1 MQCSAG
7 ASTTLKGQ
15 YMWDEAP
22 IVLRANKTPS
32 MRLLFVSVFFLAAS
46 PAIAFEADVHHG
58 LTNWLALQ
66 AGFEPEQAH
75 IIATFDE
82 RVDSGD
88 TPFIDVVGLYACLA
102 KDEISARRA
111 GEHHFPSEGSIPG
124 PPETREVVPN
134 SGAARKAAL
143 EAIEVSPS
151 QAQYRLSQLGEAL
164 HVLQDSWANQGIPT
178 LPQLGEAT
186 STCDSSFAW
195 GHSEMRGGPASHRA
209 DLTVYWPMDTVAMA
223 QATYEILKQ
232 YPAISDTRRSAR
244 SWQEIRQ
251 ELDEFINAS
260 TKTEKARWF
269 VAHGINDVSFLEG
282 ISLPDGA
289 EAFLQHWP
297 DRKLPPLR
305 SEKSSQHA
313 VEPAL
318 LEFYNR
324 FFASW
329 LATKD
334 FTALVKEFS
343 AAADTNEGTAATA
356 TSMTSQELESRL
368 KLWRLNDHG
377 SVAEIALRREPL
389 TTEERASIDA
399 IANRPGAYVSYAP
412 PSSAYFPLLPQ
423 GGHDVSPL
431 LPFFVGELAPAAGHP
446 RAVAVTKFRHAPYDI
461 VGVVAEAVDGRWRVT
476 SVVST
481 VDH

>member
-1 MQCSAG
+1 
-7 ASTTLKGQ
+7 
-15 YMWDEAP
+15 MWNEART
-22 IVLRANKTPS
+22 VLRGNKMPS
-32 MRLLFVSVFFLAAS
+32 MRLLLVSAFFLATS
-46 PAIAFEADVHHG
+46 PATAFEADVHYG

-66 AGFEPEQAH
+66 AGFEPEQAQ
-75 IIATFDE
+75 IIATFDQ

-88 TPFIDVVGLYACLA
+88 MPFMDVVGLYACLA
-102 KDEISARRA
+102 KDEISARRT

-124 PPETREVVPN
+124 PPETRAVMPN
-134 SGAARKAAL
+134 SRVARKAAL
-143 EAIEVSPS
+143 QVIEVNPN
-151 QAQYRLSQLGEAL
+151 QAQFRLSQLGEAL
-164 HVLQDSWANQGIPT
+164 HILQDSWANQGIPT

-186 STCDSSFAW
+186 STCDSTLSW
-195 GHSEMRGGPASHRA
+195 GHPELRGGPASHRA
-209 DLTVYWPMDTVAMA
+209 DLTGYWPVDTVAMA

-232 YPAISDTRRSAR
+232 YPSISGTRRSAR
-244 SWQEIRQ
+244 SWEEIRQ

-269 VAHGINDVSFLEG
+269 AAHGVSDVSFLEG
-282 ISLPDGA
+282 ISLPDGE
-289 EAFLQHWP
+289 EAFLQHWLG
-297 DRKLPPLR
+297 RKLPPLR
-305 SEKSSQHA
+305 SETSSQHA
-313 VEPAL
+313 VDPAL

-334 FTALVKEFS
+334 YTALVKEFS
-343 AAADTNEGTAATA
+343 GAADTTATV

-399 IANRPGAYVSYAP
+399 IANRPGSYVSNEA
-412 PSSAYFPLLPQ
+412 PSSAYFPLLPAE
-423 GGHDVSPL
+423 GHDISPL
-431 LPFFVGELAPAAGHP
+431 LPFFIGKVTPNAGHP
-446 RAVAVTKFRHAPYDI
+446 RAIAVTKFRHAPYDI
-461 VGVVAEAVDGRWRVT
+461 VGVVTEAINGQWRVT
-476 SVVST
+476 SVLAT

>member
-1 MQCSAG
+1 MVKDQSMRG
-7 ASTTLKGQ
+7 
-15 YMWDEAP
+15 EAP
-22 IVLRANKTPS
+22 IVLRVEKISS
-32 MRLLFVSVFFLAAS
+32 MRLLFVSAFFLAAS
-46 PAIAFEADVHHG
+46 PAIAFEADVHYG

-66 AGFEPEQAH
+66 AGFEPEQAQ
-75 IIATFDE
+75 IIATFDQ

-88 TPFIDVVGLYACLA
+88 MPFIDVVGLYACLA

-124 PPETREVVPN
+124 PPETRDVVPN
-134 SGAARKAAL
+134 SKAARKAAL
-143 EAIEVSPS
+143 EAIEVSPN
-151 QAQYRLSQLGEAL
+151 QAQYRFSQLGEAL
-164 HVLQDSWANQGIPT
+164 HILQDSWANQGTPT
-178 LPQLGEAT
+178 LPQLGEAA
-186 STCDSSFAW
+186 STCDSRFAW
-195 GHSEMRGGPASHRA
+195 GHSKVRGGPASHRA
-209 DLTVYWPMDTVAMA
+209 DLTVYWPADTVAMA

-232 YPAISDTRRSAR
+232 YPPVSDTRRTAR

-251 ELDEFINAS
+251 ELDDFISAS

-289 EAFLQHWP
+289 EAFSKHWP
-297 DRKLPPLR
+297 NRKLPPLR

-313 VEPAL
+313 VDPAL
-318 LEFYNR
+318 LDFYNR

-329 LATKD
+329 LVAKD
-334 FTALVKEFS
+334 FAMLVKEFS
-343 AAADTNEGTAATA
+343 GTADANEGVAATG

-377 SVAEIALRREPL
+377 RVAELALRRDPL
-389 TTEERASIDA
+389 TTEQHASIEE

-412 PSSAYFPLLPQ
+412 MSSAYFPLLPE
-423 GGHDVSPL
+423 GGHDISPL
-431 LPFFVGELAPAAGHP
+431 LPFFIGEVTTDAGHP
-446 RAVAVTKFRHAPYDI
+446 RAIAVTKFRHAPYDL
-461 VGVVAEAVDGRWRVT
+461 VGIMAEVINGRWRVT
-476 SVVST
+476 SVVAT